1 MLNARKITTRVFP
14 KLMDL
19 PKEIVEHYGH
29 KESDGMIIFSPPER
43 FRKEKATYFCTRCG
57 TKGETAEEFPV
68 CTNCGNTAFRP
79 PINDGRYTD
88 SCRNVRYV
96 QQIEEY
102 VVIREFDCF
111 PKESAET
118 GITTEANECFRIVLS
133 ESDYGL
139 YGQTHRYVKGEGSQK
154 VWASTREIFD
164 NRNRPINLVV
174 EDPCV
179 YDNFLMTK
187 LADALTRNIDE
198 LTDRVKLAAVGMADE
213 KGSMPEVA
221 FAPWETSAITG
232 VQERWDVEVRTQEVE
247 NSDSYVRILSWCTN
261 CGKFGTRLSENERSY
276 GSEGCKYCGKRN
288 SYHQRDKE
296 YIFHLIDAA
305 ETDDDGIVIRVQAM
319 IRDRVFAKQVVEGE
333 DPVVETKD
341 VPQFTNYIHVNNEGK
356 VRFYDDNRKE
366 ITKLQIQIYT
376 YHTDR
381 HRRFIFE
388 EKSLELLKTH
398 KCIKRTGYD
407 LLLNTQ
413 TTPKYFEY
421 LKEIPSMEI
430 FAKSQMFI
438 LINDIMQKNIS
449 DLPAFI
455 RGTSKQK
462 SLKNLTKPQLESLRN
477 QFVTLKHL
485 DAYLQCLGKDPT
497 ALYED
502 FMSLSTTSH
511 ERHVLDILRVGV
523 PGLTVKKICEY
534 IQRVDDM
541 QCCAPKDSMQ
551 LWADYLRML
560 RDSECDLTDTKLVYT
575 HSLKR
580 EHDKVARKMTQIN
593 DEKLI
598 AAFEQKA
605 NDNEWLEFKGRQ
617 LSAVVPH
624 QLTDLYEEGRKLS
637 HCVGSYARSVIDGS
651 SVIVFLRRNTNLD
664 VPYCTVEVRDK
675 TIVQVRGWN
684 NREGRAIPDI
694 RSFLKNWSEEKGLIL
709 DVA

>member
-1 MLNARKITTRVFP
+1 MLNARKITTKVFS
-14 KLMDL
+14 KLTDL
-19 PKEIVEHYGH
+19 PAEIVEHYGH
-29 KESDGMIIFSPPER
+29 KESDGMIIFTPQER
-43 FRKEKATYFCTRCG
+43 YRSEKATYFCTKCG
-57 TKGETAEEFPV
+57 TKGETDEETPV
-68 CTNCGNTAFRP
+68 CSGCGNTAFRP
-79 PINDGRYTD
+79 PLNDGRYTD
-88 SCRNVRYV
+88 NCSHVRYV
-96 QQIEEY
+96 QQVDEY
-102 VVIREFDCF
+102 VVIREFDCY
-111 PKESAET
+111 PKESAID
-118 GITTEANECFRIVLS
+118 GITAEASERFRIVLS
-133 ESDYGL
+133 DSDYGL
-139 YGQTHRYVKGEGSQK
+139 YGGTHRYVRGEGSQT
-154 VWASTREIFD
+154 VWASTRDVFD
-164 NRNRPINLVV
+164 NRNRPVNLVV
-174 EDPCV
+174 ADPCI
-179 YDNFLMTK
+179 YGNFLMTK
-187 LADALTRNIDE
+187 LYEGLTLNTDE
-198 LTDRVKLAAVGMADE
+198 FADRVKLAAVGRADE
-213 KGSMPEVA
+213 KGSMPDVA
-221 FAPWETSAITG
+221 FAPWDMSAVTG
-232 VQERWDVEVRTQEVE
+232 VQERWNVEVHTHEVD
-247 NSDSYVRILSWCTN
+247 NADGFVRVLSWCTK
-261 CGKFGTRLSENERSY
+261 CGKFGTRLAENARSY
-276 GSEGCKYCGKRN
+276 ASEGCKYCGKRN
-288 SYHQRDKE
+288 GYHQRDKE
-296 YIFHLIDAA
+296 YLFHLVDAI
-305 ETDDDGIVIRVQAM
+305 ETDEGSVIIRVQAM
-319 IRDRVFAKQVVEGE
+319 MRDRVFAKENVEDV
-333 DPVVETKD
+333 DPVVEVKD
-341 VPQFTNYIHVNNEGK
+341 VPQFTNYIHVSKDGE
-356 VRFYDDNRKE
+356 VRFYDENRKE

-376 YHTDR
+376 YTTEL

-388 EKSLELLKTH
+388 EKSLELLKNS

-407 LLLNTQ
+407 LLLNTYA
-413 TTPKYFEY
+413 TPKYFEY

-455 RGTSKQK
+455 RGTSKHK
-462 SLKNLTKPQLESLRN
+462 SLKNLSKPQLESLRS

-485 DAYLQCLGKDPT
+485 DAYLQCLSKDPT

-534 IQRVDDM
+534 VRRVDDM

-651 SVIVFLRRNTNLD
+651 SVIVFLRRNNNLD
-664 VPYCTVEVRDK
+664 APYCTVEVRDK

>member
-1 MLNARKITTRVFP
+1 MLNARKITTKVFS
-14 KLMDL
+14 KLTDL

-29 KESDGMIIFSPPER
+29 KESDDVIIFSPPER
-43 FRKEKATYFCTRCG
+43 YRDGKGKYFCTKCG
-57 TKGETAEEFPV
+57 TKGETNEDNPV
-68 CTNCGNTAFRP
+68 CGHCGNTAFRP
-79 PINDGRYTD
+79 PLNDGRYTD
-88 SCRNVRYV
+88 NCRNVRYV
-96 QQIEEY
+96 QQVDEY
-102 VVIREFDCF
+102 VVIREFDCY
-111 PKESAET
+111 PKESAEDGVT
-118 GITTEANECFRIVLS
+118 AKASESFRIVLS
-133 ESDYGL
+133 ESDYGF
-139 YGQTHRYVKGEGSQK
+139 YGRTHRYVSGEGTQK
-154 VWASTREIFD
+154 VWTSTRDIFD
-164 NRNRPINLVV
+164 NRNRPINLIVAA
-174 EDPCV
+174 PCV
-179 YDNFLMTK
+179 YSNFLMTK
-187 LADALTRNIDE
+187 LYDDLSLNLDE
-198 LTDRVKLAAVGMADE
+198 FADRVKLAAVGRADE
-213 KGSMPEVA
+213 KSSLPEVN
-221 FAPWETSAITG
+221 FAPWDTTGITG
-232 VQERWDVEVRTQEVE
+232 VEERWDVEVHKQEVD
-247 NSDSYVRILSWCTN
+247 NADGFIRILSWCTH
-261 CGKFGTRLSENERSY
+261 CGKFGTRLVQNDRSY
-276 GSEGCKYCGKRN
+276 ASEGCKYCGKRN
-288 SYHQRDKE
+288 TYHQRDKE
-296 YIFHLIDAA
+296 YIFYLVDAVEA
-305 ETDDDGIVIRVQAM
+305 EDDGVVIRVQAL
-319 IRDRVFAKQVVEGE
+319 IRDRVFAKEVVEGE
-333 DPVVETKD
+333 DPVIETRD
-341 VPQFTNYIHVNNEGK
+341 VPQFTNYIHVNKAGE
-356 VRFYDDNRKE
+356 VRFYDENKNE
-366 ITKLQIQIYT
+366 ITKLQIQIHNYSIS
-376 YHTDR
+376 R
-381 HRRFIFE
+381 HRRFTFE
-388 EKSLELLKTH
+388 EKSLDLLKNS
-398 KCIKRTGYD
+398 KSIKRTGYD
-407 LLLNTQ
+407 LLLNTY

-438 LINDIMQKNIS
+438 LINDIMQKNIAE
-449 DLPAFI
+449 LPAFI

-541 QCCAPKDSMQ
+541 QCCAPKDGMQ

-651 SVIVFLRRNTNLD
+651 SVIVFLRRNNNLD

-684 NREGRAIPDI
+684 NREGIAIPDI